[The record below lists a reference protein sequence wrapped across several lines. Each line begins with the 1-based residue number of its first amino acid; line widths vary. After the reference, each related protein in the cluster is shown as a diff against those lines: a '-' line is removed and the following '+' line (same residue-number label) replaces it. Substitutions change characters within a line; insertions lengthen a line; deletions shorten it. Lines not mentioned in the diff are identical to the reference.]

1 MRPSLFTIDL
11 PGPGQLSTM
20 AKPRGMDWLAD
31 EMNALSTAGV
41 DILVCAL
48 TRPELEELGL
58 AAEEQTAANS
68 GLQFVAIPTP
78 DRTVP
83 DLATVLPTLRN
94 LAERLREGAH
104 VVTHCR
110 FGIGRASL
118 LAAALLL
125 LNGVDPE
132 TAWSKLQQAR
142 GLAVPDTAEQ
152 REWTLELLKHA

>member
-1 MRPSLFTIDL
+1 MKPSLFTADL

-58 AAEEQTAANS
+58 AAEEQTAATA
-68 GLQFVAIPTP
+68 GLQFIAIPIS

-118 LAAALLL
+118 LAAALLI

-152 REWTLELLKHA
+152 REWTLGLLKHA

>member
-1 MRPSLFTIDL
+1 MQSSLFTIDL

-48 TRPELEELGL
+48 TRSELEELGL
-58 AAEEQTAANS
+58 AAEEQTAANA
-68 GLQFVAIPTP
+68 GLQFVTIPIP

-118 LAAALLL
+118 LAAALLI

>member
-1 MRPSLFTIDL
+1 MRPSLFTVAL
-11 PGPGQLSTM
+11 PGLGQLSTM

-48 TRPELEELGL
+48 TRPELDELGL
-58 AAEEQTAANS
+58 GAEEREAVAAE
-68 GLQFVAIPTP
+68 LQFVAIPIA

-83 DLATVLPTLRN
+83 DLATVLPTLRT

-104 VVTHCR
+104 VVTR

-118 LAAALLL
+118 LAAALLI

-132 TAWSKLQQAR
+132 TAWNRLEQAR

-152 REWTLELLKHA
+152 REWTGKLLTHA